1 MGGRCRGPILLLP
14 SSHHPAV
21 NRLPPN
27 NRRLLEPMPKT
38 RSMLSS
44 LAIRA
49 TPLSV
54 RCSVT
59 IVRSVVARTW
69 LYGGG
74 AATCWERRSHSP
86 DFSLLSLFCWKPH
99 LEHTKTNSAC
109 VCHFIGTA
117 PLYGG
122 LGDTFWDTSRM
133 ESLDA
138 HQWKSRHSSSLCLIV
153 VINHLLVRHVFECQ
167 CTSTISPQ
175 MAIAGTLHIGGSHEC
190 WFHQCLLYLPIGCN
204 CHGCVRCSRHSSL
217 HLHCYTKESQIR
229 FESMGGRI
237 VLVRCGLFD
246 GGFCGSVVVVCCW
259 HTHHPP
265 SLASP
270 LLTCS
275 VVPLRLLLVV
285 FLFRCGLI
293 FVVYGLIQLLSM
305 VGILPTGLLPYHETL
320 YGLFGA
326 CLFSFYLAYHTKLI
340 VAGKHSKYQM
350 NEKDYVFGAS
360 TCCVLLCVAVCHEQ
374 RTGCLFRRRVESV
387 ARTVGFGCMYGLR
400 RIVEVS
406 HSPAPSLFFILL
418 AF

>member
-59 IVRSVVARTW
+59 IVRSVVVSLA
-69 LYGGG
+69 LGCMVVVLLLAGKGG
-74 AATCWERRSHSP
+74 SHSP
-86 DFSLLSLFCWKPH
+86 EIHFSLLSLFCWKPH

-246 GGFCGSVVVVCCW
+246 GGFCGSVVVVVVVVGT
-259 HTHHPP
+259 HTT
-265 SLASP
+265 A
-270 LLTCS
+270 
-275 VVPLRLLLVV
+275 
-285 FLFRCGLI
+285 
-293 FVVYGLIQLLSM
+293 
-305 VGILPTGLLPYHETL
+305 LPRPRH
-320 YGLFGA
+320 
-326 CLFSFYLAYHTKLI
+326 C
-340 VAGKHSKYQM
+340 
-350 NEKDYVFGAS
+350 
-360 TCCVLLCVAVCHEQ
+360 
-374 RTGCLFRRRVESV
+374 
-387 ARTVGFGCMYGLR
+387 
-400 RIVEVS
+400 
-406 HSPAPSLFFILL
+406 
-418 AF
+418 